1 MLSYQLEAFGRPLAR
16 VLRDTPVPQGSEVL
30 LRVAT
35 CGVCHSDVHLHDGY
49 FDLGTEGRLDLAR
62 SVRPPH
68 TLGHEIAGTVLALGP
83 QAAGVQP
90 GDRRVVYPW
99 IGCGLCSLCRAGN
112 EHLCAA
118 PQALGVHRDGGF
130 ADHVLVPH
138 ARYLLDPGA
147 LPDAQACT
155 YACAGLTAYSALRK
169 AGPIG
174 AADPLLIIGAGG
186 VGLSGIRLARQMYG
200 VAPIVAEI
208 DRSKWDTARAAGAGE
223 LVDPAAEGALKALLK
238 ATGGVAAVVDFVGA
252 GTSFGFGF
260 GVVRKGG
267 KLVCVGLLGG
277 AATLVPALVSMKAV
291 SVLGSYVGS
300 LREMEELMAIA
311 RSGVLPDLPLRT
323 EPLAHASQALD
334 DLRAGRVRGRVV
346 LDAAASMPA

>member
-30 LRVAT
+30 LRVST

-62 SVRPPH
+62 SVRPPR